1 MLFTLIRIEESAD
14 TVNASP
20 ATKFTTFRVDVP
32 LRDRLKALKKE
43 LGFTTYNALF
53 NYTVLEI
60 TKGGAIPPADYDK
73 VFKDNRPVII
83 TGESGSGKTTT
94 VKQMLERWE
103 GSALIFDVTGEKFN
117 EYSDYQKLDLG
128 AFFALKWDKGIHRVR
143 FIPNSNVQIS
153 QAEAATIF
161 SHLNFIKNSG
171 TLKDW
176 VLVIE
181 EGHRFGQDANMR
193 ALLIEARKFVRKL
206 ILITTDWRTYE
217 GIAKVYK
224 PLPRAPFED

>member
-1 MLFTLIRIEESAD
+1 MSENDKQSLPDAD
-14 TVNASP
+14 APVAP
-20 ATKFTTFRVDVP
+20 LAKPPIKFTTFRVDVS

-43 LGFTTYNALF
+43 LGFRTYDALF

-60 TKGGAIPPADYDK
+60 TKGGAIPPADYDR
-73 VFKDNRPVII
+73 VFADNRPVII

-94 VKQMLERWE
+94 VKQMLERWQ
-103 GSALIFDVTGEKFN
+103 GSVLVFDVTGEKFN

-128 AFFALKWDKGIHRVR
+128 EFFALKWDKGVHRVR

-153 QAEAATIF
+153 QAEASTVF

-171 TLKDW
+171 ALNNW
-176 VLVIE
+176 VLVVE
-181 EGHRFGQDANMR
+181 EGHRFSQDSNLR
-193 ALLIEARKFVRKL
+193 ALLIEARKFTKKL
-206 ILITTDWRTYE
+206 VLITTDWRTYE

-224 PLPRAPFED
+224 PAPRVS